1 MARSIWKGAISFG
14 LVNIPVTLHAA
25 EERSEKI
32 SFNMLDKRDMSPIGY
47 QRINKETGKT
57 VSWDDIVKGYEIDD
71 GQYVIVT
78 EDDFR
83 KANPKSTQVIEIE
96 DFVDADAIDPAFT
109 QTPYYLEPGKN
120 GAKAYALLREALKRT
135 GKAGIAKVVIH
146 TRQHLAAVMARGDV
160 LLLELLRFAHELRD
174 PKKLDL
180 PGHGAV
186 SDREVAMAE
195 KLVEGMSSKWQP
207 GKYRDDYA
215 EDLMAL
221 IKRKAKH
228 GDVEEVEEPE
238 ELKPTNVVDLMP
250 LLKKSLEQAEGG
262 SRRGNGRARGK
273 GAVAL
278 HAARK
283 KAPARRKKT
292 AKRKSA

>member
-32 SFNMLDKRDMSPIGY
+32 SFNMLDMRDMSPIGY
-47 QRINKETGKT
+47 QRINKDTGKT
-57 VSWDDIVKGYEIDD
+57 VAWDDIVKGYEVDD

-78 EDDFR
+78 DEDFR
-83 KANPKSTQVIEIE
+83 KANPRSTQVVEIL
-96 DFVDADAIDPAFT
+96 DFVDAAEIEPSFA

-160 LLLELLRFAHELRD
+160 LLLEILRFAHELRD

-195 KLVEGMSSKWQP
+195 RLVEGMTSKWQP
-207 GKYRDDYA
+207 SKYRDDYT

-250 LLKKSLEQAEGG
+250 LLKKSLEKAEGG
-262 SRRGNGRARGK
+262 KRGSRSATASHRTRKRAP
-273 GAVAL
+273 AP
-278 HAARK
+278 RK
-283 KAPARRKKT
+283 KAARR
-292 AKRKSA
+292 RSA